1 MLTISAAQLKA
12 FRRPALDHYAQSL
25 AARLRR
31 EGHPSW
37 KQRTDLT
44 AVVHR
49 SVLWAWEYDLRS
61 ERELRAF
68 VELALHTGEH
78 FHAYPA
84 IHEILTSEEEDKIAA
99 LGTDVAPHQ
108 WLEAEVFS
116 RAVANGGKEERR
128 GH

>member
-12 FRRPALDHYAQSL
+12 FQRPALDNYASAL

-31 EGHPSW
+31 EGHASW
-37 KQRTDLT
+37 KQRADLK

-49 SVLWAWEYDLRS
+49 SVLWAWEYELRT

-68 VELALHTGEH
+68 VELALFTGEH

-84 IHEILTSEEEDKIAA
+84 IHEILTSEEEDKIGV
-99 LGTDVAPHQ
+99 LGMELAPHQ

-116 RAVANGGKEERR
+116 RAVDSGGKEERR

>member
-1 MLTISAAQLKA
+1 MLTISAAQMRA
-12 FRRPALDHYAQSL
+12 FLRPALDNYASVL
-25 AARLRR
+25 ATKLRR

-37 KQRTDLT
+37 KQRTDLK

-49 SVLWAWEYDLRS
+49 SVLWAWEYELRS
-61 ERELRAF
+61 DRELRAF

-84 IHEILTSEEEDKIAA
+84 IHDILTSDEEDKIAA
-99 LGTDVAPHQ
+99 LGTDLAPHQ

-116 RAVANGGKEERR
+116 RAVDSGGKEAR
-128 GH
+128 GGH

>member
-12 FRRPALDHYAQSL
+12 FQRPTLDHYAAVL
-25 AARLRR
+25 AKKLRV

-37 KQRTDLT
+37 KQRADLK

-49 SVLWAWEYDLRS
+49 SVLWAWEYGLRT
-61 ERELRAF
+61 EREFRAF
-68 VELALHTGEH
+68 AELALHTGEH

-84 IHEILTSEEEDKIAA
+84 IHEILTSDEEDKIAA
-99 LGTDVAPHQ
+99 LGTDLAPHQ

-116 RAVANGGKEERR
+116 RAVENGGKEARR

>member
-1 MLTISAAQLKA
+1 MKA
-12 FRRPALDHYAQSL
+12 FQRPALDNYASAL

-37 KQRTDLT
+37 KRRVDLK

-49 SVLWAWEYDLRS
+49 SVLWAWEYELRT
-61 ERELRAF
+61 EREFRAF

-84 IHEILTSEEEDKIAA
+84 IHEILTSEEEDKIGA
-99 LGTDVAPHQ
+99 LGIEVAPHQ
-108 WLEAEVFS
+108 WLEAEIFS
-116 RAVANGGKEERR
+116 RAVESGGKEERL